1 MPDCSEFDWRVRT
14 EVYRH
19 FIKTTNAPT
28 VAHLAQMLDATV
40 RDVETSLHLLGE
52 HHHIALAPGTSNIW
66 MANPFSA
73 IATEFP
79 AETSTGWYW
88 ANCAWDA
95 VGVPAMLGRDA
106 WTRTR
111 CAETGTLIEF
121 GVREGKFVAGSE
133 VIHIAVPAHAFYDNI
148 GFT

>member
-1 MPDCSEFDWRVRT
+1 MPDLSEFDWRVRT

-19 FIKTTNAPT
+19 FIETTNAPT
-28 VAHLAQMLDATV
+28 AADLAQALDTTLT
-40 RDVETSLHLLGE
+40 DIETSLHLLEE
-52 HHHIALAPGTSNIW
+52 HHHIALSPGTSNIW

-73 IATEFP
+73 IPTEFP
-79 AETSTGWYW
+79 AETSTGRYW

-95 VGVPAMLGRDA
+95 VGVPAILGRDA

-121 GVREGKFVAGSE
+121 GVRDSKFVAGNE
-133 VIHIAVPAHAFYDNI
+133 VIHIAVPVRGFYDNI